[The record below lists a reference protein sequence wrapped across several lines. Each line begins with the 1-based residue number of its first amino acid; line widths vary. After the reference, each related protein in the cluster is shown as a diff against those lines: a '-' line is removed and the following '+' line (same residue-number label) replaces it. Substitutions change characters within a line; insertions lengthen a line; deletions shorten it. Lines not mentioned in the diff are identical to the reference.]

1 MPQII
6 TLPAPLES
14 GIRYDRV
21 KIEHVSVDEPRQ
33 QWTFIVYGIPEGSN
47 DAMPLV
53 LKTAHRGTVRVERM
67 VVTFA
72 EIAAACSAAGLP
84 EGTVNL
90 ALVQAA
96 ALAQLNDML
105 TGEPPAV
112 EPVEPAE

>member
-21 KIEHVSVDEPRQ
+21 RVEHVSVDEPRQ
-33 QWTFIVYGIPEGSN
+33 QWTFQVFGLPEGSD

-72 EIAAACSAAGLP
+72 EIARACAAAGLP
-84 EGTVNL
+84 EGKVNL
-90 ALVQAA
+90 SLVQAA
-96 ALAQLNDML
+96 AMAQLADLL
-105 TGEPPAV
+105 TGEPPVV
-112 EPVEPAE
+112 EPVE